1 MPERITIR
9 RYEYET
15 IAIGEDGFHATHF
28 ERLVQWNERNANRF
42 FTVGHNRVYCTNHVG
57 VVQIG
62 SLVIEVLPKADRNAG
77 INEQGRWQQALLTM
91 LHVAHDL
98 PLYEAQQASLRLRH
112 TSLLDFFFGLY
123 VREVQRLVHRG
134 LVKQYHTVQGN
145 LTALKGR
152 LDFPRHL
159 RHNLVHRER
168 FGVVHQTY
176 DTDHLLHSI
185 LGGALHIAQH
195 TTQDGLLKGRM
206 QDLAWA
212 FERVADRPINA
223 ATFQRLR
230 LGRKTNDY
238 SRAVQLAKLIILNY
252 SPDLQSG
259 REPVLGILF
268 EMERLWEK
276 FMLRLLKRD
285 CPEGSTVS
293 GQETTDFWEDRS
305 IRPDIVITSAAGE
318 RTIVD
323 TKWKMPDEG
332 KPAMSDLQQLF
343 AYNVQFGCDHSVLLY
358 PGDPGSV
365 RGEYASAG
373 DGWRSKELPH
383 WCSMAYA
390 MPFRENGQLNSD
402 ANFFADLFGIRHF
415 AFGTEAH
422 TQWAPPT
429 SRNRGAVRGINPS

>member
-15 IAIGEDGFHATHF
+15 IAIGEGGFGTPHF
-28 ERLVQWNERNANRF
+28 EQLVQWNERNANRF
-42 FTVGHNRVYCTNHVG
+42 FTIGHNRVYCTNHVG

-62 SLVIEVLPKADRNAG
+62 GLVIEVLPKADRNAG

-112 TSLLDFFFGLY
+112 TSLLDFFLGLY
-123 VREVQRLVHRG
+123 VREVQQLVHRG

-145 LTALKGR
+145 LTTLKGR

-168 FGVVHQTY
+168 FAVVHQTY

-185 LGGALHIAQH
+185 LGEALHIALR

-206 QDLAWA
+206 QDLEWA
-212 FERVADRPINA
+212 FEPVKDRPING

-252 SPDLQSG
+252 SPDLHHG

-268 EMERLWEK
+268 DMERLWEK
-276 FMLRLLKRD
+276 FMLRLLKRH
-285 CPEGSTVS
+285 CPEGYIVT
-293 GQETTDFWEDRS
+293 GQETTDFWEGRT
-305 IRPDIVITSAAGE
+305 IRPDIMITSPGGE
-318 RTIVD
+318 RAIVD

-358 PGDPGSV
+358 PGSLEAV
-365 RGEYASAG
+365 RGVYASAG
-373 DGWRSKELPH
+373 NGWRHSDLPH
-383 WCSMAYA
+383 WCSMVYA
-390 MPFRENGQLNSD
+390 MPFKEDGRLNSD
-402 ANFFADLFGIRHF
+402 RIGFADLFAIRHF
-415 AFGTEAH
+415 A
-422 TQWAPPT
+422 
-429 SRNRGAVRGINPS
+429 

>member
-9 RYEYET
+9 RYEYEP
-15 IAIGEDGFHATHF
+15 IAIGENGFGTTHF
-28 ERLVQWNERNANRF
+28 ERLVRWNERNANRF

-77 INEQGRWQQALLTM
+77 VAQQGRWQQALLTM

-112 TSLLDFFFGLY
+112 TSLLDFFFGLF

-134 LVKQYHTVQGN
+134 LVKQYHTMQGN

-168 FGVVHQTY
+168 FAVVHQTY

-185 LGGALHIAQH
+185 LGEALHIAQL
-195 TTQDGLLKGRM
+195 TTEDGLLKGRL

-212 FERVADRPINA
+212 FERVRDRPVNA
-223 ATFQRLR
+223 GTFQRLR

-238 SRAVQLAKLIILNY
+238 ARAVQLAKLIILNY
-252 SPDLQSG
+252 SPDIQSG
-259 REPVLGILF
+259 QEPVLGILF
-268 EMERLWEK
+268 DMERLWEK
-276 FMLRLLKRD
+276 FMLRLLKRNS
-285 CPEGSTVS
+285 PEGYVVT

-305 IRPDIVITSAAGE
+305 IRPDIVITSPGGE

-332 KPAMSDLQQLF
+332 KPAMADLQQLF
-343 AYNVQFGCDHSVLLY
+343 AYNVQFGCDHSVLLF
-358 PGDPGSV
+358 PGNLESV
-365 RGEYASAG
+365 RGTYAYAG
-373 DGWRSKELPH
+373 DGWRSNELPH

-390 MPFRENGQLNSD
+390 MPFEYDGRLISHTNVL
-402 ANFFADLFGIRHF
+402 ADLFVVPHF
-415 AFGTEAH
+415 G
-422 TQWAPPT
+422 
-429 SRNRGAVRGINPS
+429 

>member
-15 IAIGEDGFHATHF
+15 IAIGEDGFSTPHF

-42 FTVGHNRVYCTNHVG
+42 FTVGHNRVHCTNHVG

-77 INEQGRWQQALLTM
+77 IAEQGRWQQALITM

-145 LTALKGR
+145 LTTLKGR

-168 FGVVHQTY
+168 FAVVHQTY

-185 LGGALHIAQH
+185 LGEALHIAQH

-212 FERVADRPINA
+212 FERVNERPINA

-268 EMERLWEK
+268 DMERLWEK
-276 FMLRLLKRD
+276 FVLRLLKRY
-285 CPEGSTVS
+285 CPDDYTVT
-293 GQETTDFWEDRS
+293 GQETTDFWEGRS
-305 IRPDIVITSAAGE
+305 IRPDIMITSRNGE

-332 KPAMSDLQQLF
+332 KPGMIDLQQLF

-358 PGDPGSV
+358 PGNLESI

-373 DGWRSKELPH
+373 AGWRSKELPH

-390 MPFRENGQLNSD
+390 MPFEQDGRLNSD
-402 ANFFADLFGIRHF
+402 TSVFADLFASRHF
-415 AFGTEAH
+415 ALGTAAESPQA
-422 TQWAPPT
+422 
-429 SRNRGAVRGINPS
+429 R